1 MPPRLAPTRPGSYA
15 AVPMLL
21 TLHTDSVAS
30 MLKPARKGSA
40 PKLAL
45 ADLPAYARQTLDM
58 FGLNITTDLLA
69 GATPSSLEKL
79 RERADKERCACLLLI
94 EPEPLELGHES
105 DDVGGAG
112 VERIRRVIKAASILG
127 CNAIA
132 VSVKSDDTED
142 YLDFTVD
149 RFRQIVDT
157 ADKLDM
163 NVLISP
169 RKGLTEKPERVTE
182 LIKKI
187 GGFRV
192 GTFPD
197 FKVAVE
203 SGDPEAY
210 LRKLVPYAPVICATT
225 VELTEPELPDEAPPK
240 PRKKVEDEEPTEAE
254 PESIDDEPEED
265 VEDDGPKGLEGLL
278 SAVLGADDLEEDEEP
293 APPTHGPYDLQ
304 PLVSTIA
311 SVGFDGTVAVRYSG
325 KGDPSR
331 GTDLSRWALEHAIG
345 VATAKK

>member
-1 MPPRLAPTRPGSYA
+1 
-15 AVPMLL
+15 MLL

-30 MLKPARKGSA
+30 MLKPGRKGA
-40 PKLAL
+40 DPKLAL
-45 ADLPAYARQTLDM
+45 ADLPAFAKQTLDM

-69 GATPSSLEKL
+69 GATRTSLERL

-94 EPEPLELGHES
+94 EPDPLELGHES
-105 DDVGGAG
+105 DKVGGAG
-112 VERIRRVIKAASILG
+112 VDRVRRVLSAASILG

-142 YLDFTVD
+142 FLDFTVD
-149 RFRQIVDT
+149 RFRQIVET

-169 RKGLTEKPERVTE
+169 TKGLTENPERVTE

-197 FKVAVE
+197 LKAAVD
-203 SGDPEAY
+203 SGDPESY
-210 LRKLVPYAPVICATT
+210 LRKLVPYAPVISATT
-225 VELTEPELPDEAPPK
+225 IELTEPEIADPEIVTKIKNKKKQAEEEAPEP
-240 PRKKVEDEEPTEAE
+240 ETIDEEPDLDLEG
-254 PESIDDEPEED
+254 
-265 VEDDGPKGLEGLL
+265 DDGEDGAPRGLEGLL
-278 SAVLGADDLEEDEEP
+278 SAVLGAEDIEDEEP
-293 APPTHGPYDLQ
+293 PPPTHSPYDLL
-304 PLVSTIA
+304 PLIATVA
-311 SVGFDGTVAVRYSG
+311 SVGFDGTVAVRYTG

-331 GTDLSRWALEHAIG
+331 GADLSRWALEHAIG

>member
-1 MPPRLAPTRPGSYA
+1 
-15 AVPMLL
+15 MLL

-30 MLKPARKGSA
+30 MLRPARKGA
-40 PKLAL
+40 DPKLAL
-45 ADLPAYARQTLDM
+45 ADLPAFARQTLDM

-69 GATPSSLEKL
+69 GATRTKLEQL
-79 RERADKERCACLLLI
+79 RERADKERCSCLLLI

-105 DDVGGAG
+105 DDIGGAG
-112 VERIRRVIKAASILG
+112 VDRVRKVLNAASILG

-142 YLDFTVD
+142 FLDFTTD
-149 RFRQIVDT
+149 RFRQIVET

-169 RKGLTEKPERVTE
+169 RAGLTEKPERVTE

-197 FKVAVE
+197 FQTAVD
-203 SGDPEAY
+203 SGDPESY

-225 VELTEPELPDEAPPK
+225 IELSEPELTEDEPPK
-240 PRKKVEDEEPTEAE
+240 PRKKKAEQEPEDAE
-254 PESIDDEPEED
+254 PENLDEEDLDSLGGDDE
-265 VEDDGPKGLEGLL
+265 DGAPRGLEGLL
-278 SAVLGADDLEEDEEP
+278 SAVLGAEDLDEDVEP
-293 APPTHGPYDLQ
+293 PPPAHGPYDLQ
-304 PLVSTIA
+304 PLVSTVA
-311 SVGFDGTVAVRYSG
+311 SVGFDGTVAVRYTG

-331 GTDLSRWALEHAIG
+331 GADLSRWALEHAIG

>member
-1 MPPRLAPTRPGSYA
+1 
-15 AVPMLL
+15 MLL

-30 MLKPARKGSA
+30 MLKPARKGA
-40 PKLAL
+40 DPKLAL
-45 ADLPAYARQTLDM
+45 ADLPAFARQTLDM

-69 GATPSSLEKL
+69 GATPSSLERL
-79 RERADKERCACLLLI
+79 RERADKERCSCLLLI

-105 DDVGGAG
+105 DKIGGAG

-142 YLDFTVD
+142 FLDFTVD

-169 RKGLTEKPERVTE
+169 SKGLTEKPERVTE

-197 FKVAVE
+197 FKVAID
-203 SGDPEAY
+203 SGDPDAY

-225 VELTEPELPDEAPPK
+225 VELSEPELPEDLPPK
-240 PRKKVEDEEPTEAE
+240 PRKKKAEEAEPEEAE
-254 PESIDDEPEED
+254 PESIDEEPDEELD
-265 VEDDGPKGLEGLL
+265 DDGPRGLEGLL
-278 SAVLGADDLEEDEEP
+278 SAVLGAEDLEEDEEP
-293 APPTHGPYDLQ
+293 APPTHSPYELL

-311 SVGFDGTVAVRYSG
+311 SVGFDGTVAVRYTG

-331 GTDLSRWALEHAIG
+331 GADLSRWALEHAIG

>member
-1 MPPRLAPTRPGSYA
+1 
-15 AVPMLL
+15 MLL

-30 MLKPARKGSA
+30 MLKPARKGA
-40 PKLAL
+40 DPKLAL
-45 ADLPAYARQTLDM
+45 SDLPAYARQTLDM

-69 GATPSSLEKL
+69 GATPSSLERL
-79 RERADKERCACLLLI
+79 RERADKERCSCLLLI

-105 DDVGGAG
+105 DKVGGAG

-132 VSVKSDDTED
+132 LSVKSDDTED
-142 YLDFTVD
+142 FLDFTVD
-149 RFRQIVDT
+149 RFRQIVET

-169 RKGLTEKPERVTE
+169 RAGLTEKPERVTE

-197 FKVAVE
+197 FKVAVD

-225 VELTEPELPDEAPPK
+225 VELTEPEMAEDEPPK
-240 PRKKVEDEEPTEAE
+240 PRKKKAQE
-254 PESIDDEPEED
+254 DEPEVEEPENLDED
-265 VEDDGPKGLEGLL
+265 PEADLEAEEDDDTPRGLEGLL
-278 SAVLGADDLEEDEEP
+278 SAVLGAEDLDEDEEP
-293 APPTHGPYDLQ
+293 APPTHGPYDLL

-311 SVGFDGTVAVRYSG
+311 SVGFDGTVAVRYTG

-331 GTDLSRWALEHAIG
+331 GADLSRWALEHAIG